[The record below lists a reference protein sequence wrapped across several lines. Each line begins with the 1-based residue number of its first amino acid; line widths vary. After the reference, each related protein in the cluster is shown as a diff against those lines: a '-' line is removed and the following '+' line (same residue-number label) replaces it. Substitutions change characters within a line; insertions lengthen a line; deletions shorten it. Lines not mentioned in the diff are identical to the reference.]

1 MLTFVATEP
10 MISKVLLIIA
20 IGVVVFELIEHVV
33 FPLVWLALRRKK
45 PSLSGPE
52 SMIGKVVEVKDW
64 HRHEGR
70 VFVQG
75 ELWQA
80 VGNGAFAEGEE
91 AIVES
96 VAGLQLRVKPLES
109 AKEAK
114 K

>member
-1 MLTFVATEP
+1 LTLDVIKP

-20 IGVVVFELIEHVV
+20 ISVVVFELIEHVI
-33 FPLVWLALRRKK
+33 FPLVWLALRRKR
-45 PSLSGPE
+45 PSLSGSE

-80 VGNGAFAEGEE
+80 VGNGAFVEGEE

-96 VAGLQLRVKPLES
+96 VAGLELRIKPLGN